1 MEGTYR
7 IITEQSTRPSRVPR
21 RPLTLSHGLQDHRC
35 RSTSG
40 QRRDAGASPGPPLPS
55 DGSRRELRAARRPP
69 AGEVTGEHRHS
80 LDLIKRRRVKGRKTT
95 DQLHAIN
102 TEAEP
107 EENAS
112 AEPEESNRTL
122 RQHRGLV
129 QERPRTARKQK
140 NLSPPNIV

>member
-55 DGSRRELRAARRPP
+55 RWQP
-69 AGEVTGEHRHS
+69 AGEVTGEHQHS

-140 NLSPPNIV
+140 NLSPPDIV